1 MQIVYALEPDLSA
14 QEFCD
19 ILVAS
24 TLAERRPV
32 GDLERLER
40 MLRHADIIVTAR
52 DGDRLVGISRAITDF
67 AYCCYLSDL
76 AVDVA
81 YQHQG
86 IGKCLIDETRT
97 RAGECTTLILVSAP
111 AAETYYPKIGMQH
124 RASCWAIPRTS

>member
-1 MQIVYALEPDLSA
+1 MQIIYALEPNLSA
-14 QEFCD
+14 QEFRN

-24 TLAERRPV
+24 TLGERRPV
-32 GDLERLER
+32 SDLERLER

-52 DGDRLVGISRAITDF
+52 DSERLVGISRAITDF
-67 AYCCYLSDL
+67 AYCCYLSEL

-124 RASCWAIPRTS
+124 RASCWAFPRTS

>member
-1 MQIVYALEPDLSA
+1 MRIAYALEPDLSA
-14 QEFCD
+14 REFHD

-32 GDLERLER
+32 NDLERLDR

-52 DGDRLVGISRAITDF
+52 DSGRLVGISRAITDF

-76 AVDVA
+76 AVDAA

-86 IGKCLIDETRT
+86 IGKQLIAETHA
-97 RAGECTTLILVSAP
+97 RAGECTTLTLVAAP
-111 AAETYYPKIGMQH
+111 AAAAYYPKIGMKRH
-124 RASCWAIPRTS
+124 ASCWTIPRTG